1 MKRIPGCVVGTLRRE
16 NLKDLVMRRLSL
28 LLPLSLAFVSPVEAA
43 RCTGSANCGA
53 CSNCSRCA
61 YCKGGGTCGVC
72 SSGFSPSRY
81 TPDLP
86 APRLTARTTART
98 AARTTYR
105 REART
110 GSNEGASQEAIAN
123 SRLQIARKLID
134 LGKKEAAR
142 GWLLKVIDA
151 NASPTTTEEARGLL
165 ANIEG
170 RKKSPM
176 TRSALGNQSRT
187 PLAVVLNPS
196 PVARS
201 TTARYFAQTTATG
214 SVRPHQLAGPIGVL
228 ESRDSVKLIGTASE
242 VGPGADGLAEWTLVI
257 RSSAVPGRFVIVD
270 REFREVAK

>member
-1 MKRIPGCVVGTLRRE
+1 
-16 NLKDLVMRRLSL
+16 MRRLSL
-28 LLPLSLAFVSPVEAA
+28 LFPLSLAFVSPVEAA

-110 GSNEGASQEAIAN
+110 GSDEGAGQEAIAN

-151 NASPTTTEEARGLL
+151 NADPTITEEARGLL
-165 ANIEG
+165 ASIEG

-176 TRSALGNQSRT
+176 TRSALGNPARK
-187 PLAVVLNPS
+187 PS
-196 PVARS
+196 PASVPSSGPLARS
-201 TTARYFAQTTATG
+201 TTARYFAQTGATG
-214 SVRPHQLAGPIGVL
+214 SIRPHQLSGPIGVL
-228 ESRDSVKLIGTASE
+228 ESRESVRPIGTATE
-242 VGPGADGLAEWTLVI
+242 IGPGADGLAEWTLVI
-257 RSSAVPGRFVIVD
+257 RGSAAPGRFVIVD
-270 REFREVAK
+270 REFREVTR